1 MKIKKIIY
9 EIPGAMNISELE
21 PAHLH
26 SLKVFSL
33 PIWVIAIS
41 IGLSFTAQPARA
53 GTEDMHRYFR
63 YVPYEGP
70 KSTTGTDSQRPKQA
84 PGANETE
91 AKKAQTG
98 EQAVG
103 TDQKP
108 EGANQ
113 AKEAAGTRSEDAKK
127 IESGEQAKKSSE
139 ATGTVPMSK
148 SEEVKKTEPSEQ
160 TAKPSESSGTGPTG
174 SGQAPASGSQATTSS
189 QNTQQPPLTKEG
201 STAGDQKSPVKKPE
215 RDTGEFPSGEI
226 PSFSQVDI
234 NGDHYVTKDELK
246 NFPELLRVFDKV
258 DAGKDGRL
266 EQHEFQNLEMET
278 KREGEIP

>member
-9 EIPGAMNISELE
+9 EIPGAMSISELD
-21 PAHLH
+21 PASLH
-26 SLKVFSL
+26 SLKIFSL
-33 PIWVIAIS
+33 PIWLIAIS
-41 IGLSFTAQPARA
+41 ICLSFTAKPVRA
-53 GTEDMHRYFR
+53 GTEDMHQYFR
-63 YVPYEGP
+63 YIPYEGP
-70 KSTTGTDSQRPKQA
+70 KSTTGTDGQRPKQA

-98 EQAVG
+98 EQASG
-103 TDQKP
+103 TGQKT

-113 AKEAAGTRSEDAKK
+113 ATEV
-127 IESGEQAKKSSE
+127 SG
-139 ATGTVPMSK
+139 
-148 SEEVKKTEPSEQ
+148 
-160 TAKPSESSGTGPTG
+160 
-174 SGQAPASGSQATTSS
+174 
-189 QNTQQPPLTKEG
+189 
-201 STAGDQKSPVKKPE
+201 QKSPVNKPE
-215 RDTGEFPSGEI
+215 RDTGEFPSGKI

-278 KREGEIP
+278 EREGEIP

>member
-9 EIPGAMNISELE
+9 EIPGAINISELD
-21 PAHLH
+21 PAPLH
-26 SLKVFSL
+26 SLKIFSL
-33 PIWVIAIS
+33 PIWLIAIS
-41 IGLSFTAQPARA
+41 ICLSFTAKPVRA
-53 GTEDMHRYFR
+53 GTEDMHQYFR

-70 KSTTGTDSQRPKQA
+70 KSTTGTDTQRLKQA

-98 EQAVG
+98 EQAAG
-103 TDQKP
+103 TGQKT

-113 AKEAAGTRSEDAKK
+113 AKEAAGTRSEEAKK
-127 IESGEQAKKSSE
+127 TDSGEQAMKSSE
-139 ATGTVPMSK
+139 SSSTDTANLGTKESAT
-148 SEEVKKTEPSEQ
+148 
-160 TAKPSESSGTGPTG
+160 TGS

-189 QNTQQPPLTKEG
+189 QNTQQSPLTKEG
-201 STAGDQKSPVKKPE
+201 SMAGGQKSPVKKPE

-226 PSFSQVDI
+226 PPFSQVDI

-246 NFPELLRVFDKV
+246 NFPELLQVFDKV